1 MKSVQWNLMFWKLC
15 LVWKSVEMRAGRL
28 SLVPEGDLGVTF
40 ESLGTDTGRELQVSF
55 CFYFSRE

>member
-1 MKSVQWNLMFWKLC
+1 MEFDVLEAL
-15 LVWKSVEMRAGRL
+15 LGLEERGDEGRAGKL